1 MYGDCSFIRV
11 SDLSV
16 YGRVSDRV
24 GTHLLNPKGP
34 RVSNVFPQ
42 KTANFCSARQK
53 IAKSADTAM
62 SPAEFEKENSVR

>member
-1 MYGDCSFIRV
+1 MYGDCSFMRV

-16 YGRVSDRV
+16 YGRVSDCV
-24 GTHLLNPKGP
+24 GTHPLNPKVLC
-34 RVSNVFPQ
+34 VSNRFPS

-62 SPAEFEKENSVR
+62 RPAEFEQENSLK